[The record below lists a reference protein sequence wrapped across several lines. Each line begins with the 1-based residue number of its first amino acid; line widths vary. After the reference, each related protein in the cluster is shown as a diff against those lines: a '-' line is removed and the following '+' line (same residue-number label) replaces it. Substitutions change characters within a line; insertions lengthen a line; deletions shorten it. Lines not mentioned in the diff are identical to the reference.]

1 MFNEI
6 YLSEA
11 YLQFMVDA
19 EILSEADALEVMDAQ
34 RKDTPAIGRLALRS
48 GILDMKQV
56 FRVLAA
62 QVDTNTRFGETAI
75 NLGYMTEPDLIRLLD
90 EQKQLRPKVHQII
103 LDMGLISPETLA
115 TVREDFLN
123 DLARMLT

>member
-6 YLSEA
+6 HLSEA

-34 RKDTPAIGRLALRS
+34 RKGTPAIGRLALQS

-62 QVDTNTRFGETAI
+62 QVDMNTRFGETAI
-75 NLGYMTEPDLIRLLD
+75 NLGYMTESDLIRLLD
-90 EQKQLRPKVHQII
+90 EQKQRRPKVHQVI
-103 LDMGLISPETLA
+103 LEMGLISPEALA
-115 TVREDFLN
+115 TVRENFLN
-123 DLARMLT
+123 DLTRMLA